1 MTERRSYHQF
11 CGLARALDRVG
22 ERWTLLVIR
31 NLLLGPRRYG
41 ELLAGLPGITTNL
54 LAKRLKE
61 MEELGLVE
69 RVPAEGSAREAYAL
83 SELGAALEPS
93 VMELARWGGRFMGAP
108 TAEDRLDI
116 GWGLLSLKRR
126 YRGGLSLV
134 GEFAIDERRFEL
146 TFTPS
151 YLAVRERRATLPDVS
166 LSGSLATFR
175 ALLFAGAPADRAIQ
189 RGELSIR
196 GDETTWRALLS
207 AFEGVV
213 TAATPEAASDR
224 AGQGAAETSR
234 RTAPRS
240 KRVTKKRATATR
252 VEKRGA

>member
-1 MTERRSYHQF
+1 MSERRSYHQY

-41 ELLAGLPGITTNL
+41 ELLDGLPGITTNL

-83 SELGAALEPS
+83 SDLGAALEPA

-116 GWGLLSLKRR
+116 GWGLISLKRR

-134 GEFAIDERRFEL
+134 AELVIDERHFEL

-151 YLAVRERRATLPDVS
+151 YLAVRERRATLPEVS
-166 LSGSLATFR
+166 VSGSLAAFR
-175 ALLFAGAPADRAIQ
+175 ALLFAGAPAEQAIL
-189 RGELSIR
+189 RGELR
-196 GDETTWRALLS
+196 VAGDESASRALLS

-213 TAATPEAASDR
+213 LDATC
-224 AGQGAAETSR
+224 AAEPARASLGPAGSSR
-234 RTAPRS
+234 RAAPRS
-240 KRVTKKRATATR
+240 KPVPGKKARATRA
-252 VEKRGA
+252 EKRGA